1 MVKWLKMK
9 TKLLRK
15 LRKKAKRLV
24 RIRWYDRY
32 YGIGT
37 KNSVYQIL
45 GSLQDLRKNLDGLKR
60 RLERERKEFILD
72 ELTKMY
78 ARELKETIKKM

>member
-1 MVKWLKMK
+1 MK
-9 TKLLRK
+9 TKLLRR
-15 LRKKAKRLV
+15 LRRKAKRLV
-24 RIRWYDRY
+24 RVRWYDRY

-45 GSLQDLRKNLDGLKR
+45 GSLQDIRKNLDEIMYRVEMG
-60 RLERERKEFILD
+60 RKEFILD

-78 ARELKETIKKM
+78 VRKFKETIKKI